1 MALRLEQLQ
10 PGTPV
15 FAGATRVGE
24 VEGVYADGDSRSV
37 EVIAC
42 RWTSRDTLVALSSS
56 DVETIDESGVILIG
70 GNPDMYAEL
79 APFDPAGQTTL
90 HPIAPSE

>member
-42 RWTSRDTLVALSSS
+42 RWTSRDTLVALSAS
-56 DVETIDESGVILIG
+56 DVESIEPSGVVLIG
-70 GNPDMYAEL
+70 GNPAMYAEL
-79 APFDPAGQTTL
+79 PPFDPAGQTTL
-90 HPIAPSE
+90 HPLPPGE